1 MEETYQKMER
11 LASGLE
17 LSLYD
22 KPRLGTAEG
31 VELTKMISFLI
42 GNRQTHAAIKSLAI
56 VKALAELD

>member
-22 KPRLGTAEG
+22 KPRLGTAED
-31 VELTKMISFLI
+31 VELTKMSSFLI
-42 GNRQTHAAIKSLAI
+42 GNRQTHAAIKFLAI
-56 VKALAELD
+56 VKASAALD